1 MSNIYG
7 ALNKVLTK
15 CAEAIKK
22 AIIEKGPSTTSGGT
36 IWSNRDLRIDK
47 GTNLEDGRMSV
58 DLQIN
63 AQTEQPSLKK
73 FAQKHS
79 THKKLCNV
87 VVDPERLAEQGANDF
102 KDTILDSV
110 EENFSK

>member
-58 DLQIN
+58 DLQ
-63 AQTEQPSLKK
+63 
-73 FAQKHS
+73 
-79 THKKLCNV
+79 V
-87 VVDPERLAEQGANDF
+87 R
-102 KDTILDSV
+102 
-110 EENFSK
+110 FSSYAP